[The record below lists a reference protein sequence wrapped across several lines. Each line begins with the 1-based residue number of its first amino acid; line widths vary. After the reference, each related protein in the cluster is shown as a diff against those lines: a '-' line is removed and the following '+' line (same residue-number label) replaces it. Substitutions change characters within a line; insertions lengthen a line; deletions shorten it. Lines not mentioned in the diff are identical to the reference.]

1 MTLANSKAQLLEI
14 ISKEFES
21 AVQRQSEEEITRY
34 FKLFPLLGEEQ
45 VGLDKYSKF
54 VCAIVSGKAQAAM
67 VGARKLSRGSLLG
80 TPCRKSFTPS
90 LTSR

>member
-1 MTLANSKAQLLEI
+1 VILANSKAQLLDI
-14 ISKEFES
+14 ISREFES
-21 AVQRQSEEEITRY
+21 AVQRQSEEDITRY

-67 VGARKLSRGSLLG
+67 VGSRKFIQCFMIGN
-80 TPCRKSFTPS
+80 TIWETFTP
-90 LTSR
+90 R